1 MFVLRGFILFRFGSK
16 TYICVLSWTF
26 IWKKTET
33 TKNYKHYTAGFQL
46 SNQCLGFYCRCLS
59 CQFSWP
65 IFNLHSPSHLSRLAS
80 GNAGSKSSEGH
91 HRALRT
97 FLSGFCST
105 STSTSFH
112 WHFVIFDWLIWCIYR
127 GHCEFFIVFGILAFL
142 DQHFQKGGYPI
153 SGRRLDTGGITGRII
168 RSFSRRLDWCNSM
181 TGIW

>member
-1 MFVLRGFILFRFGSK
+1 MFVLRGFILFRWNHFGSK
-16 TYICVLSWTF
+16 TYICVLSWAF
-26 IWKKTET
+26 IWKKNRNNKELQTLHSRLST
-33 TKNYKHYTAGFQL
+33 
-46 SNQCLGFYCRCLS
+46 SNQYLGFYCWCLGY
-59 CQFSWP
+59 Q
-65 IFNLHSPSHLSRLAS
+65 IFNLHSPSHPSRLAS

-142 DQHFQKGGYPI
+142 DQHFQKGRHPI
-153 SGRRLDTGGITGRII
+153 SGRRLDTGGTTSCII
-168 RSFSRRLDWCNSM
+168 RSFSRRLDWCNLM